1 MNLDKTL
8 PTHVLTLTPGL
19 PIRVL
24 DQILTAT
31 EQSLTE
37 AGATRVWALRSTS
50 GTVVMADF
58 PVESGQ
64 PGEHITPRDSVEIAG
79 LERKTLRHRAHFLRT
94 SRAAR
99 GARSRL
105 VSHRR
110 ATKLGIVDSRP

>member
-1 MNLDKTL
+1 MTLDTTP
-8 PTHVLTLTPGL
+8 PTRVLTLTPGL

-50 GTVVMADF
+50 GTVVMADL
-58 PVESGQ
+58 PGDGSQ
-64 PGEHITPRDSVEIAG
+64 SGEHVTPRESVEIDG
-79 LERKTLRHRAHFLRT
+79 LERKTLRHRAHLLRT

-110 ATKLGIVDSRP
+110 ATKLGILDSRP

>member
-8 PTHVLTLTPGL
+8 PTQVLTLSPGL

-24 DQILTAT
+24 DQILTVT

-50 GTVVMADF
+50 GTVVMADL

-64 PGEHITPRDSVEIAG
+64 AGEHVAPRVSVEIAG

-110 ATKLGIVDSRP
+110 AARLGILDS

>member
-1 MNLDKTL
+1 MTLDTTL

-50 GTVVMADF
+50 GTVVMADL
-58 PVESGQ
+58 PKESGQ
-64 PGEHITPRDSVEIAG
+64 PGEDGSPRVSVEIAG
-79 LERKTLRHRAHFLRT
+79 LERMTLRHRAHLLR
-94 SRAAR
+94 SRRAAR

-110 ATKLGIVDSRP
+110 AAKLGILDSQP

>member
-1 MNLDKTL
+1 MTLDTTL

-50 GTVVMADF
+50 GTVVMADL
-58 PVESGQ
+58 PKESGQ
-64 PGEHITPRDSVEIAG
+64 PGEDGSARVSVEIAG
-79 LERKTLRHRAHFLRT
+79 LERMTLRHRAHLLR
-94 SRAAR
+94 SRRAAR

-105 VSHRR
+105 LSHRR
-110 ATKLGIVDSRP
+110 AAKLGILDSQP

>member
-1 MNLDKTL
+1 MNHDKTL
-8 PTHVLTLTPGL
+8 PTQVLTLTPGL

-31 EQSLTE
+31 EQSLIE
-37 AGATRVWALRSTS
+37 GGATRVWALRSTS
-50 GTVVMADF
+50 GVVVMADL
-58 PVESGQ
+58 PAETSQ
-64 PGEHITPRDSVEIAG
+64 HGEHITPRESVEIAG

-94 SRAAR
+94 RRTR

-110 ATKLGIVDSRP
+110 AARLGVLD

>member
-8 PTHVLTLTPGL
+8 PTCVLTLTPGL

-50 GTVVMADF
+50 GTVVMADL
-58 PVESGQ
+58 PAEPGQ
-64 PGEHITPRDSVEIAG
+64 PGEHGSPRVSVEIAG

-105 VSHRR
+105 ALHRR
-110 ATKLGIVDSRP
+110 AARLGILDS